1 MSVLEHLKEL
11 RTRLVISVAAL
22 LVGFAIAVL
31 VPLPSGAADPT
42 QIIVPSFLG
51 TTTIASEVV
60 RLLLL
65 PVEGHVQAI
74 RPAEVLFTFFKIA
87 LFTGAAIAMP
97 VIVYQIMLFVLPA
110 LLPDEKRYLYMAL
123 PGVSLSFVIGAAFSY
138 VVLIPFAVKFL
149 LGFGAELVEQKW
161 TLEEYLDLVSHLMF
175 YMGVAFEMPLIIF
188 FLSKIGVVNVKRLT
202 SMRRYVLVLA
212 FVVGAFITP
221 TPDPF
226 NQLMVSVPLYALFE
240 LGILLAR
247 LA

>member
-1 MSVLEHLKEL
+1 MSVLEHLREL
-11 RTRLVISVAAL
+11 RTRLVISIGAL
-22 LVGFAIAVL
+22 LVGFIIAVFL
-31 VPLPSGAADPT
+31 PLPAGGTDPT
-42 QIIVPSFLG
+42 QIIVAPIAG
-51 TTTIASEVV
+51 TTTLASEVV
-60 RLLLL
+60 RLLLK

-74 RPAEVLFTFFKIA
+74 RPAEVLFTYFKIA
-87 LFTGAAIAMP
+87 LFTGAAIGMP

-110 LLPDEKRYLYMAL
+110 LLPEEKRYLYMAL
-123 PGVSLSFVIGAAFSY
+123 PGVMLSFLIGAAFSY
-138 VVLIPFAVKFL
+138 VVLIPFATKFL
-149 LGFGAELVEQKW
+149 LGFGADMIEQKW

-202 SMRRYVLVLA
+202 SMRRYVVVLA

-226 NQLMVSVPLYALFE
+226 NQAMVSVPLYALFE